1 MQVRFFRVSEEELDR
16 QRKQFQTGQVGIKI
30 EETTFSMKCVP
41 PLCRST

>member
-16 QRKQFQTGQVGIKI
+16 QRKQFHTGQVGIKI

-41 PLCRST
+41 PLSRSA